1 MKAIITTT
9 LINDLQTLA
18 RNAGAAILAVYN
30 DREQFRQVT
39 FKEDDSPL
47 TLADRASHEIL
58 SQGLRRLTPDIPVL
72 SEEGSDIPYEIRRH
86 WEYFWCID
94 PLDGTKEFLDRN
106 DSFTVNIALV
116 HRQTPVLGI
125 IYVPVSGSLYHSSQ
139 ATGSW
144 KITSD
149 GDSVRIHTDDQA
161 REWIA
166 VRSRLHSGPEET
178 AILDR
183 YPVTRQITAGSALK
197 FCLVA
202 EGSAHL
208 YYRHGPTMEW
218 DTAAGHAIVQ
228 HSGGRFITPSGDP
241 FLYNKESLVNGP
253 FICSIDV

>member
-9 LINDLQTLA
+9 LIDDLQTLA
-18 RNAGAAILAVYN
+18 RIAGVAILAVYN

-58 SQGLRRLTPDIPVL
+58 TQGLRRLTPDIPVL
-72 SEEGSDIPYEIRRH
+72 SEEGSGIPYEIRRH

-116 HRQTPVLGI
+116 HRQTPVLGL
-125 IYVPVSGSLYHSSQ
+125 IYVPVSGSLYHASQ

-144 KITSD
+144 KVTSD
-149 GDSVRIHTDDQA
+149 GDSVRIHTDDHA
-161 REWIA
+161 TEWIA
-166 VRSRLHSGPEET
+166 VRSRLHSAPEET

-218 DTAAGHAIVQ
+218 DTAAGHAIVLQ
-228 HSGGRFITPSGDP
+228 SGGRFATPSGGP
-241 FLYNKESLVNGP
+241 FLYNKETLVNGP
-253 FICSIDV
+253 FICSIDL